1 MVGSSD
7 QISAL
12 TPFLAPGVPGGDVRA
27 GQPYPQQWK
36 PTPENQQSG
45 GPPAQLQAP
54 TRSEGGGE
62 GDASE
67 ATSGSLAAS
76 LII

>member
-1 MVGSSD
+1 M
-7 QISAL
+7 
-12 TPFLAPGVPGGDVRA
+12 RA

-36 PTPENQQSG
+36 PTPEKQQSG

-54 TRSEGGGE
+54 TRREGGGK